1 MLLDYLFC
9 DEETG
14 EAFFVETDAG
24 KDEAMAMAKQYFD
37 NPRLMDIYDPEY
49 AEELGY
55 DTY

>member
-24 KDEAMAMAKQYFD
+24 KDEAIAMAKQYFD

>member
-24 KDEAMAMAKQYFD
+24 KDEAMTMAKQYFD